1 MAEHEPATPSTTI
14 VVPTYVEAENID
26 GFLRAVRGAVPDARI
41 IVVDDSSPDGTADIA
56 RQCGEELTN
65 VHVFVRPVKDG
76 LGNAYR
82 FGFAKAIAEGAER
95 IVQLDA
101 DFSHNPNDIPRLL
114 ARLDDGAG
122 VAIGSRYVPG
132 GSTPHWPFHRR
143 WLSKAGNR
151 YATWIL
157 SLQLRDA
164 TAGFR
169 AYETTVLQKIH
180 FEETTANGYAF
191 QLEVAF
197 RLAKWG
203 GRIDEVP
210 IAFADR
216 VRGQS
221 KMSLRIMVESMLLV
235 TYLGVTSRFRAV
247 SARRRP
253 R

>member
-1 MAEHEPATPSTTI
+1 MNPDIAGSESSTT
-14 VVPTYVEAENID
+14 VVIPTYLEAENID
-26 GFLRAVRGAVPDARI
+26 AFLRAVRAAVPEARI
-41 IVVDDSSPDGTADIA
+41 IVVDDSSPDGTARLA
-56 RQCGEELTN
+56 WTCGDEIGGVEVLE
-65 VHVFVRPVKDG
+65 RPVKDG

-82 FGFAKAIAEGAER
+82 YGFSHALEGGATR

-101 DFSHNPNDIPRLL
+101 DFSHDPAVIPELL
-114 ARLDDGAG
+114 ERLDDGAG

-143 WLSKAGNR
+143 MLSRWGNR
-151 YATWIL
+151 YAAWLLGLEIC
-157 SLQLRDA
+157 DA

-169 AYETTVLQKIH
+169 AYGAEVLRAIAYQ
-180 FEETTANGYAF
+180 ETTANGYAF
-191 QLEVAF
+191 QMELAH

-210 IAFADR
+210 IAFTDR

-221 KMSLRIMVESMLLV
+221 KMSARIMVESMLLV
-235 TYLGVTSRFRAV
+235 TRLGITDRWN
-247 SARRRP
+247 ARRSR